1 MKNNREG
8 LTVLI
13 IGASSGIGKGVARR
27 LAEDRANVVI
37 GARRTGLI
45 EALAEEPGPN
55 VIAVTTDISSE
66 DDIERIYHTATEKFG
81 KIDVWINMAA
91 VGLIEKHTDIPAE
104 EWKKA
109 GTFQQICVN
118 A

>member
-45 EALAEEPGPN
+45 EALAEE
-55 VIAVTTDISSE
+55 
-66 DDIERIYHTATEKFG
+66 
-81 KIDVWINMAA
+81 
-91 VGLIEKHTDIPAE
+91 
-104 EWKKA
+104 WKKA